1 MRCLNCGEAA
11 GPRYCGHCG
20 QAIDD
25 RRSPLLTLVGDALQE
40 ALSLDGRLLRTLMVL
55 RRPGVLTRRFLE
67 GKRAAFLSPVRLYL
81 LTSVALFSSVLALPT
96 PLADNVNVYVGGELL
111 NGPRRAQRSNITIDT
126 DNTVFGTLVAGQQ
139 GDGLARLKAMPPQ
152 DMLDR
157 LFSGLRSVLPLALIV
172 FVPFLA
178 LALKVL
184 YLRRRALYVDHL
196 VFSAHFQAAL
206 FIALAAVWALSR
218 LAFLPL
224 AWTLVLYLA
233 VFLLMVLWY
242 LPRSLR
248 RVYDERAALTAL
260 KTVVL
265 AFVYLQL
272 LMNVVGLSVLVV
284 ILRL

>member
-1 MRCLNCGEAA
+1 MRCLNCGESA
-11 GPRYCGHCG
+11 GPLFCGHCG

-25 RRSPLLTLVGDALQE
+25 HRSPLLTLIGEALQE
-40 ALSLDGRLLRTLMVL
+40 ALSLDGRLLQTLAAL

-67 GKRAAFLSPVRLYL
+67 GKRASFLSPVRLYL
-81 LTSVALFSSVLALPT
+81 FTSVALFSSVLALPT
-96 PLADNVNVYVGGELL
+96 PAADSVNVYVGGELL
-111 NGPRRAQRSNITIDT
+111 NGPRQAQRTNITIAT
-126 DNTVFGTLVAGQQ
+126 DNTAFGALVAGRQ
-139 GDGLARLKAMPPQ
+139 GEGLARLKAMPPQ

-206 FIALAAVWALSR
+206 FIVLAAVWALSR
-218 LAFLPL
+218 VTFLPL
-224 AWTLVLYLA
+224 SWTLLLYLA
-233 VFLLMVLWY
+233 AFLLMVLWY

-248 RVYDERAALTAL
+248 RVYDEGASLTAI
-260 KTVVL
+260 KTLVL

-272 LMNVVGLSVLVV
+272 LMNVVGLSVLLV